1 MEKDDVDRW
10 LRAYVEAWKSLDRQ
24 QVSALFTEDVRYRY
38 HPWDDPVEGRE
49 AVVATW
55 LGESD
60 VAEASTPDEPGTYE
74 AAYRTVAVDGATAVA
89 TGTTTYYSRPGGP
102 VKTQFDNCY
111 VMRFEPG
118 GRCAEFTEWYM
129 ERPRPAFVM
138 ESGLP

>member
-1 MEKDDVDRW
+1 MDRW
-10 LRAYVEAWKSLDRQ
+10 LLAYVDAWKSLDHQ
-24 QVSALFTEDVRYRY
+24 QISALFAEDVRYRY

-60 VAEASTPDEPGTYE
+60 VAEASTPDEPGTYD
-74 AAYRTVAVDGATAVA
+74 AAYRTVAVDGATAVV
-89 TGTTTYYSRPGGP
+89 TGTTTYFRRPGGP
-102 VKTQFDNCY
+102 VETQFSNCY

-129 ERPRPAFVM
+129 EWPRRSGTAGPAAV
-138 ESGLP
+138 EGDR